1 MSERNYKKKI
11 SFQQNV
17 ISRQSKQIEELKLQN
32 EILKSKIK
40 EKDEFINS
48 VSSLRDE
55 LIKDSAEV
63 KKYKKEYKKLID
75 EVRKMKD
82 ILNQTV
88 YKGRWRLIKL
98 LLK

>member
-17 ISRQSKQIEELKLQN
+17 ISRQLKQIEELKLQN

-40 EKDEFINS
+40 EKDELINS
-48 VSSLRDE
+48 VSNLREE
-55 LIKDSAEV
+55 LIKDAAEV

-82 ILNQTV
+82 IINQTV
-88 YKGRWRLIKL
+88 YKGRWWLIKL

>member
-1 MSERNYKKKI
+1 MNERNYKKKI
-11 SFQQNV
+11 DFQQNV

-32 EILKSKIK
+32 EILKLKIQ

-48 VSSLRDE
+48 VSSLKDE

-82 ILNQTV
+82 ILNQTI